1 MNRNKNKNQKK
12 KLFMKVNKIWIKK
25 NWIFNI

>member
-1 MNRNKNKNQKK
+1 MNKNKNQNQKK